1 MKLLAS
7 AVTLGL
13 PTLWAAQHFKSPA
26 VTNWTPPSLPGRRTG
41 PLYARSGGTA
51 DHAVILL
58 HGVVSSGDVFG
69 GAYDQLAADFNIVV
83 PDLLGFGRSLDVTR
97 ATFSADEHLDALDE
111 LAREHGL
118 FEKQWTLG
126 AHSMG
131 SGLALRWAER
141 HHERVDRVVCWG
153 APIYPSPEAALAR
166 ISGSTM
172 TRLFVLDTEWAERAC
187 HMSCRNRTASGWL
200 SVAIEPKLPISVAR
214 AVSLHTWPAYRDSM
228 YGLVIDT
235 DWRQLLDSLDNNKI
249 NLELVWGSKDKV
261 GDLPYAR
268 QLIDKSRHAVMTI
281 IHGAGHH
288 LPLTQPSLCLSQLT
302 SDQEAPDPSARLEQD

>member
-1 MKLLAS
+1 MKFLAG
-7 AVTLGL
+7 AALVG
-13 PTLWAAQHFKSPA
+13 PPALWTMQHLRSPA
-26 VTNWTPPSLPGRRTG
+26 VTNWDPPSLPGRHTG
-41 PLYARSGGTA
+41 SLYARSGG
-51 DHAVILL
+51 DGDQAVVLL
-58 HGVVSSGDVFG
+58 HGLVSSGDVFG
-69 GAYDQLAADFNIVV
+69 GAYDQLAADFKVVV

-97 ATFSADEHLDALDE
+97 TSFSADDHLEALDE
-111 LAREHGL
+111 LATEHGL
-118 FEKQWTLG
+118 FEKRWILG

-131 SGLALRWAER
+131 SGLALRWAAR
-141 HHERVDRVVCWG
+141 HHERVDKIVCWG

-172 TRLFVLDTEWAERAC
+172 TRLFVLDTEWAKRAC

-200 SVAIEPKLPISVAR
+200 SAAIEPSLPVSVAR

-235 DWRQLLDSLDNNKI
+235 DWRQLLDSLDNNKV
-249 NLELVWGSKDKV
+249 NLELVWGSNDKV
-261 GDLPYAR
+261 GDRPYAR

-288 LPLTQPSLCLSQLT
+288 LPLTQPSLCLNQLT
-302 SDQEAPDPSARLEQD
+302 NGQQPH